1 MRRVKARRQ
10 GKWREIPTCEYQ
22 PNLSFNVAALL
33 DRLHDRLAALW
44 EVSGF
49 IKPNRRN
56 NMHLQRAFK
65 FNSNDLRTLGA
76 AADMPMIQAA
86 TPDGDLWARV
96 AAKLPRTP
104 RSLYAAPFIAN
115 ASAYDVRYVAF
126 TSASRAFPLWS
137 YETVTDKHV
146 RQHYQNKLKGPNE
159 QWDGRYVLWI
169 GPQGAPVPKEAREE
183 DAIIM
188 AWGEAQAGGPIN
200 HPMLL
205 VTQRLAHSQ
214 LAGFWDDETH
224 PAALAASDFTS
235 AQPNIANV
243 VADHCPLPSR
253 AEGEE
258 AEEDSDEEEE
268 DEEDEP
274 AAQRGGGRERVCC
287 GDEKQIPDYCFMP
300 EYLHLRLRQY
310 YPTITFY
317 VREPETKQGPAQLKK
332 LAV

>member
-1 MRRVKARRQ
+1 MRRVGARRR
-10 GKWREIPTCEYQ
+10 GKWREIPACEYQ
-22 PNLSFNVAALL
+22 PDLSSFNLAAL
-33 DRLHDRLAALW
+33 DRLHDRLASLW

-76 AADMPMIQAA
+76 AADIPMIQAA
-86 TPDGDLWARV
+86 AGPDGDLWARV

-137 YETVTDKHV
+137 YETLTDKTI
-146 RQHYQNKLKGPNE
+146 RQHYQNKLKGPHE

-169 GPQGAPVPKEAREE
+169 GPPGAPVPKEAQEE
-183 DAIIM
+183 DAIVM
-188 AWGEAQAGGPIN
+188 AWGEAQTGGPIN
-200 HPMLL
+200 YPVLL
-205 VTQRLAHSQ
+205 VTQRLAQSQ

-224 PAALAASDFTS
+224 PAAVAAADFTT
-235 AQPNIANV
+235 AQPSVANV
-243 VADHCPLPSR
+243 MADQCPMSSR
-253 AEGEE
+253 AARGEGKDE
-258 AEEDSDEEEE
+258 AEDSDDE
-268 DEEDEP
+268 DAP
-274 AAQRGGGRERVCC
+274 VAQQGPGRERVCC
-287 GDEKQIPDYCFMP
+287 GDEKDIPEYCFMP

-310 YPTITFY
+310 YPAVTYF
-317 VREPETKQGPAQLKK
+317 VQQPETEQGSAQLRK